1 VFDIASEYWAYYESP
16 EASVAYSQDRSLQIQ
31 LWFKTEEN
39 LRTFV
44 NKVGEVHTYYRL
56 PTPID
61 WKITYEAVEPPP
73 LLHPVMKMDYLKCAL
88 SPEYT
93 PQQSHAS
100 DVSAANASVA
110 EVHFRLIEKPGLF
123 KFCST

>member
-1 VFDIASEYWAYYESP
+1 MFDIASDCMAFYESP
-16 EASVAYSQDRSLQIQ
+16 ETSVAYSQDSSLTIQ
-31 LWFKTEEN
+31 MWFETN
-39 LRTFV
+39 VHLRTFV
-44 NKVGEVHTYYRL
+44 NKVGEAHTYYRL

-73 LLHPVMKMDYLKCAL
+73 LLHPVMKMDYLKGASS

-100 DVSAANASVA
+100 DVSAANASNA
-110 EVHFRLIEKPGLF
+110 
-123 KFCST
+123 KFTFA